1 MLADSLADSC
11 RDVLS
16 RNGHSILVI
25 VRATVMAFV
34 GACEGV
40 FRAIPFLRRP
50 MVVLTT
56 LT

>member
-1 MLADSLADSC
+1 MYRAEMAIP
-11 RDVLS
+11 V
-16 RNGHSILVI
+16 LVI